1 MEQKEQ
7 KVDNTKLEQLH
18 KLISNVQSC
27 KEFVKSFKE
36 NHYIKYENIHLDA
49 CEWFLSMAVK
59 ELFLVEEQDID

>member
-7 KVDNTKLEQLH
+7 QANKTKLEQLH

-27 KEFVKSFKE
+27 KEFAKSFKE
-36 NHYIKYENIHLDA
+36 NHIKYENIHLDA